1 MYSASLTPTITSV
14 TSDLLTV
21 TGNVLLKIQ
30 GTSLNSTSGSIPNVK
45 IGGKPCAIVNSSSTE
60 VYCTTPPNAP
70 GKHRLAV
77 IVDGK
82 GLAQSP
88 QLLEFVEYILS
99 VRNVYPRHGSVIGG
113 TILTLEGAGFVS
125 NVSKIH
131 ISIGKRKCDVI
142 SSTKDVIKCKTK
154 AASNVVV
161 VDNSARHPGTIYF
174 LTVIQIQ
181 NATDVLS

>member
-14 TSDLLTV
+14 TSDLLAV
-21 TGNVLLKIQ
+21 TGNVLLRIQ
-30 GTSLNSTSGSIPNVK
+30 GTSLNSISGSSPNVT
-45 IGGKPCAIVNSSSTE
+45 IGGKPCVIVNSSSTE

-82 GLAQSP
+82 GLAQNS
-88 QLLEFVEYILS
+88 QLWEYLEYILS
-99 VRNVYPRHGSVIGG
+99 VRNVYPKHGSVIGG

-131 ISIGKRKCDVI
+131 ISIGKKKCNAI

-174 LTVIQIQ
+174 LTIFQMLL
-181 NATDVLS
+181 LSI